1 LWRRA
6 VVVVARRAVVTHR
19 DLAVL
24 TFAGEQYGLP
34 MATVAELLARHAAS
48 ATRPLGASAA
58 ATVARRTAARLEAGG
73 YAERLQ
79 VAGEVWLVPTSRGL
93 ALAREQDEPR
103 PYEVWQPAAWKLEHV
118 AAVARLRLALADQYP
133 QARWESERSIR
144 RRWAGSGARVRYA
157 DAGLHFPNGTA
168 VGIEC
173 ELHVKKPHLYQ
184 GIALDQD
191 PTWTAGVWWYCP
203 AAQVALLRRRL
214 DDAGA
219 PGHQIHALPEG
230 VAR

>member
-1 LWRRA
+1 M
-6 VVVVARRAVVTHR
+6 VVVARRAVVTRR

-24 TFAGEQYGLP
+24 TFAGEQFGLP
-34 MATVAELLARHAAS
+34 MATVAELLARHAA
-48 ATRPLGASAA
+48 ATRPLRASAA

-73 YAERLQ
+73 YAERLT

-93 ALAREQDEPR
+93 ALVREDQAR
-103 PYEVWQPAAWKLEHV
+103 PYEVWQPAAWKLEHI

-157 DAGLHFPNGTA
+157 DAGLHFPDGTA

-191 PTWTAGVWWYCP
+191 PAWTGGVWWYCP

-219 PGHQIHALPEG
+219 TAHQVQALPEG
-230 VAR
+230 VAP

>member
-1 LWRRA
+1 VVVVGRRA
-6 VVVVARRAVVTHR
+6 VITRR

-24 TFAGEQYGLP
+24 SFAGEQFGVP
-34 MATVAELLARHAAS
+34 MATAAELLARHAA

-73 YAERLQ
+73 YAERLT

-93 ALAREQDEPR
+93 ALVRQDDEPR
-103 PYEVWQPAAWKLEHV
+103 PYEVWRPAAWKLDHV
-118 AAVARLRLALADQYP
+118 AAVARLRLHLADRCP
-133 QARWESERSIR
+133 DARWEPERAIR

-157 DAGLHFPNGTA
+157 DAGLHFPDGRA

-173 ELHVKKPHLYQ
+173 ELHVKQPHLYE

-191 PTWTAGVWWYCP
+191 PAWTGGVWWFTP
-203 AAQVALLRRRL
+203 AAQVELLRRRL

-219 PGHQIHALPEG
+219 AAHQVYPLPEG

>member
-1 LWRRA
+1 
-6 VVVVARRAVVTHR
+6 VVTRR

-24 TFAGEQYGLP
+24 TFAGEQFGLP
-34 MATVAELLARHAAS
+34 MATVAELLARL
-48 ATRPLGASAA
+48 ATPTHPLGTSAA

-73 YAERLQ
+73 YAERLT

-93 ALAREQDEPR
+93 ALARQEDEPR
-103 PYEVWQPAAWKLEHV
+103 PFELWVPAAWKLEHV
-118 AAVARLRLALADQYP
+118 AAVARLRLRLQDAYP

-144 RRWAGSGARVRYA
+144 RRWAGTGARVRYA
-157 DAGLHFPNGTA
+157 DAGLHFPDGTA
-168 VGIEC
+168 VGVEC
-173 ELHVKKPHLYQ
+173 ELHVKKPHLYE

-191 PTWTAGVWWYCP
+191 PAWTGGVWWYCP

-219 PGHQIHALPEG
+219 TAHQVQALPEG
-230 VAR
+230 VAP

>member
-1 LWRRA
+1 
-6 VVVVARRAVVTHR
+6 VVTQR
-19 DLAVL
+19 DLEVL
-24 TFAGEQYGLP
+24 TFAGEQFGLP
-34 MATVAELLARHAAS
+34 MGVVAELLARHAAG
-48 ATRPLGASAA
+48 TRPLGASAA

-73 YAERLQ
+73 YAERLT
-79 VAGEVWLVPTSRGL
+79 VAGEVWLIPTRRGL
-93 ALAREQDEPR
+93 ALVRQDDQPR
-103 PYEVWQPAAWKLEHV
+103 PYEVWLPAAWKLEHV

-157 DAGLHFPNGTA
+157 DAGLHFPDGTA

-191 PTWTAGVWWYCP
+191 PAWTGGVWWFTP
-203 AAQVALLRRRL
+203 PAQVDLLSRRL
-214 DDAGA
+214 AEVRA
-219 PGHQIHALPEG
+219 TRHRVFQLPEEL
-230 VAR
+230 VK